1 MVRFLTMA
9 NLHRTREAIVL
20 AYFNDV
26 IDDTEFVLLYD
37 ANRPKNP
44 DFKNRDYEAFNL
56 DDYNDSFSFPI

>member
-1 MVRFLTMA
+1 MA

-44 DFKNRDYEAFNL
+44 DFKYRDYESFNL
-56 DDYNDSFSFPI
+56 DDYSFPI

>member
-37 ANRPKNP
+37 ANRQDLICGTKV
-44 DFKNRDYEAFNL
+44 KQSTHAGLHWY
-56 DDYNDSFSFPI
+56 